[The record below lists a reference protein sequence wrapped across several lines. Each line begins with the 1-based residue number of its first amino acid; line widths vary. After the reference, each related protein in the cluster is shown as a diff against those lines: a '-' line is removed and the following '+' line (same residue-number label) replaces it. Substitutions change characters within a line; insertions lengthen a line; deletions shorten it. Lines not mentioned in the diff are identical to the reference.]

1 MIVTCPNCETKYNL
15 PEDRIPAG
23 GTKVKCSRCSHI
35 FKAEPPASMPEEEVE
50 NLLDQEPEV
59 GAEAAAPDTDDEFD
73 KAFNEVA
80 GQGEA
85 PDDEPAP
92 QEQPAEEP
100 GGEAAAET
108 EEPAEHGGDVFADD
122 DMPADDDFDSLF
134 DEPVGSADEVS
145 PDDFASEDDEQP
157 AEQPAEEPEAP
168 AASAPEDDLGDLFG
182 DDEPAE
188 APAPGGAQAPPE
200 DDDYADLF
208 GDDDEPEAEEEPAE
222 APAEGDDLEGGLF
235 DEEPEEGDLF
245 EQKGESDDSEEEP
258 AEGPFETDFDLDE
271 SEAERQPGGKGKWVA
286 MVVIFLIAAGL
297 AAGWYFKAWKFF
309 GIDPASL
316 LADVPVIGSMF
327 DEGEAEAPLS
337 PEEKIKNIE
346 LKNVRQYYV
355 QNEKAGLVFVVQ
367 GEAVNAFDTPRERI
381 EVEVFLY
388 DANGNVLTSQRVMGG
403 NTLSMF
409 QLRVQSKQEIEEGL
423 ASEVGILSNNTF
435 LRPGASTPFMAAIFE
450 PPTDKVKEFGVK
462 VVDVQKPE

>member
-50 NLLDQEPEV
+50 NLLDQEPET
-59 GAEAAAPDTDDEFD
+59 GAGSAAPDTDDEFD

-85 PDDEPAP
+85 PADEPAG
-92 QEQPAEEP
+92 QESPAQ
-100 GGEAAAET
+100 EAAAET

-122 DMPADDDFDSLF
+122 DTPADDDFDSLF
-134 DEPVGSADEVS
+134 DEPVGNADEVS
-145 PDDFASEDDEQP
+145 SEDFTPEAD
-157 AEQPAEEPEAP
+157 EQPAEEPEA
-168 AASAPEDDLGDLFG
+168 AAAPSEPEDDLSDLFG
-182 DDEPAE
+182 DDEPEEAD

-208 GDDDEPEAEEEPAE
+208 GDDDDEPEAAPESSE
-222 APAEGDDLEGGLF
+222 APSEGDDLEGGLF

-245 EQKGESDDSEEEP
+245 EQDEDETDEP
-258 AEGPFETDFDLDE
+258 VEKASEGPFETDFDLDE
-271 SEAERQPGGKGKWVA
+271 GGSEPQTGGKGKWVA
-286 MVVIFLIAAGL
+286 MIVIFLIAAGI

-309 GIDPASL
+309 GIDPAAL
-316 LADVPVIGSMF
+316 LSDVPVIGSMF